1 MPSMKNISTYLD
13 DIYETSLK
21 GTSNTMLITGKR
33 IKDLNVENLP
43 EKMTVYKSL
52 DNLVKDL

>member
-1 MPSMKNISTYLD
+1 MKNISSYLD

-21 GTSNTMLITGKR
+21 GTSNTMLITGKH